1 MTGIIAAA
9 AAALALCL
17 AATPGRA
24 AGPVALFDEGHGQA
38 FLPGR
43 DGALDLSGLAK
54 LLREAGLEVRPG
66 RGRLDAQ
73 ALQGVGALIISGPF
87 APLAPDEVEA
97 VRAFVAGGG
106 RLALMLHIPQPLQG
120 LLERLGI
127 QYSRGPVHEAAGIIG
142 GRDSNFAVT
151 RFRPHAV
158 TDRLGSL
165 SVFGC
170 WALKNFSPQASE
182 IAGTGATA
190 WLDSDGNGRL
200 SPGEPVGE
208 HAVVV
213 AGTLGDGAYVVYG
226 DDAVFQNRFLEE
238 YNRDPGRRLARWLA
252 AGPAPARSPRP
263 SGTKL

>member
-1 MTGIIAAA
+1 M
-9 AAALALCL
+9 
-17 AATPGRA
+17 
-24 AGPVALFDEGHGQA
+24 
-38 FLPGR
+38 
-43 DGALDLSGLAK
+43 
-54 LLREAGLEVRPG
+54 EVRTSSG
-66 RGRLDAQ
+66 RFSLE
-73 ALQGVGALIISGPF
+73 ALQGVEALVISGPF
-87 APLAPDEVEA
+87 VPLEPDEVKA
-97 VRAFVAGGG
+97 VLTFVVGGG
-106 RLALMLHIPQPLQG
+106 RLALMLHVGQPLQG
-120 LLERLGI
+120 LLEALGI
-127 QYSRGPVHEAAGIIG
+127 QYSRGPVHETAGLIG
-142 GRDSNFAVT
+142 GRDLDFSVT
-151 RFRPHAV
+151 RFAPHPV
-158 TDRLGSL
+158 TDGLGSL

-213 AGTLGDGAYVVYG
+213 AGTLDEGAYVVYG
-226 DDAVFQNRFLEE
+226 DDAVFQNRFLDE